1 MIIVLRQ
8 DASSGEITDLE
19 GWLHDHGTVTTVIR
33 GEERSVIAVIGAI
46 HFSGEELDSHPAVLE
61 VLRVSKPYKIASRES
76 GFAPQVKVGD
86 VMVGGPK
93 FLVMAGPCAVE
104 NRDTLL
110 ESARRLSE
118 MGVTVLRGG
127 AFKPRTSP
135 YSFQGMGEEGLKL
148 LAEAREETGMLVV
161 TEVMTADK
169 VDLVARYADILQVGA
184 RNMQNFDLLKAVA
197 EIDKPVILK
206 RGFAGTIDEWLM
218 SAEYIL
224 GRNQKVILCERGIRT
239 FETKTRNTLD
249 LNAVPVLKE
258 LTHLPVIVDPSHGT
272 GVRRYVLPMSLAS
285 MGAGADGLLIE
296 VHPDPD
302 HALSD
307 GAQSLTF
314 AELQRLL
321 KALQSMAPVVG
332 RELELSWRH
341 PEIAVSSASP
351 KVQVVYQ
358 GEPGAF
364 SETAA
369 LAFFGDVKPVGVPVF
384 RNAFEKVASGESAY
398 GVIPIENSLSGS
410 INQNYDLLLEFDLSI
425 VGEVKLRVSHNLLAN
440 RGVREKNIQKLYGH
454 PQAFA
459 QCDRFLR
466 LHPDWTVYQTY
477 DTAGSVKMIKEQE
490 ASDTAAIASLQA
502 AKIYEVDVLQEAIED
517 NPQNYTRFVVIAKEA
532 RVHDRCDKT
541 SVVFTT
547 PNKPG
552 ALFAVLELTA
562 KNEVNLV
569 KLESRPIPGRPWE
582 YMFYMDLEGNVESPN
597 VSTVLRELPDCTET
611 LKVLGCYPSA

>member
-8 DASSGEITDLE
+8 EASPRDISDLE
-19 GWLHDHGTVTTVIR
+19 GLLHERGTVTTVIR

-46 HFSGEELDSHPAVLE
+46 HFSGKEFENHPAVRE
-61 VLRVSKPYKIASRES
+61 ILRISQPYKIASRES
-76 GFAPQVKVGD
+76 GFTPHVKVGD
-86 VMVGGPK
+86 VLVGGPK

-104 NRDTLL
+104 NRETLL

-169 VDLVARYADILQVGA
+169 VELVARYADILQVGA

-197 EIDKPVILK
+197 EVDKPVILK
-206 RGFAGTIDEWLM
+206 RGLAATIDEWLM
-218 SAEYIL
+218 GAEYIL

-272 GVRRYVLPMSLAS
+272 GVRRYVLPMSLAA

-341 PEIAVSSASP
+341 PEIKVPPSAP
-351 KVQVVYQ
+351 KTEVVYQ

-369 LAFFGDVKPVGVPVF
+369 LAFFGDVKPKGVAAF
-384 RNAFEKVASGESAY
+384 RNVFEKVASGEATY
-398 GVIPIENSLSGS
+398 GVIPIENSLAGS
-410 INQNYDLLLEFDLSI
+410 INQNYDLLLECDLSI

-440 RGVREKNIQKLYGH
+440 RGVREKDIRKLYGH
-454 PQAFA
+454 PQALA

-466 LHPDWTVYQTY
+466 RHPDWTVYQTY
-477 DTAGSVKMIKEQE
+477 DTAGSVKMLKEQE
-490 ASDTAAIASLQA
+490 ATDTAAIASLHA
-502 AKIYEVDVLQEAIED
+502 AEIYEVDVLEEAIED
-517 NPQNYTRFVVIAKEA
+517 NPQNYTRFVVVAKEP

-552 ALFAVLELTA
+552 ALFAVLELIA
-562 KNEVNLV
+562 KHEVNLV
-569 KLESRPIPGRPWE
+569 KLESRPIPGRPWQ
-582 YMFYMDLEGNVESPN
+582 YMFYMDWEGNIDSPN
-597 VSTVLRELPDCTET
+597 VSAVLRDLPGCTET

>member
-8 DASSGEITDLE
+8 DASPREIKNLQDWLRDRGTD
-19 GWLHDHGTVTTVIR
+19 TTVIR
-33 GEERSVIAVIGAI
+33 GEERSVIAVIGSI
-46 HFSGEELDSHPAVLE
+46 QFTGDELENHPAVLE

-76 GFAPQVKVGD
+76 GFKPQVQIGD
-86 VMVGGPK
+86 CMVGGPK

-104 NRDTLL
+104 SRESLL
-110 ESARRLSE
+110 DSAIKLSE
-118 MGVTVLRGG
+118 MGVNVLRGG

-148 LAEAREETGMLVV
+148 LAEARELTGMLVV

-197 EIDKPVILK
+197 EIDKPIVLK
-206 RGFAGTIDEWLM
+206 RGFAATIDEWLM
-218 SAEYIL
+218 SAEYIV

-272 GVRRYVLPMSLAS
+272 GVRKYVLPMSLAA
-285 MGAGADGLLIE
+285 MGAGADGLLVE
-296 VHPDPD
+296 VHPEPEK
-302 HALSD
+302 ALSD
-307 GAQSLTF
+307 GAQSLT
-314 AELQRLL
+314 LPDLDRLL

-341 PEIAVSSASP
+341 PKRKSTSAAP
-351 KVQVVYQ
+351 KVDAAYQ

-364 SETAA
+364 SEMAA
-369 LAFFGDVKPVGVPVF
+369 LAYFGDIEPKGYPAF
-384 RNAFEKVASGESAY
+384 RDVFEKVESGEAAF
-398 GVIPIENSLSGS
+398 GIVPIENSLTGS
-410 INQNYDLLLEFDLSI
+410 INQNYDLLLEFDLVI
-425 VGEVKLRVSHNLLAN
+425 IGEIKLRVSHNLLAN
-440 RGVREKNIQKLYGH
+440 RGVRKEDIKKLYGH
-454 PQAFA
+454 PQALA

-466 LHPDWTVYQTY
+466 DHPDWTVFQTY
-477 DTAGSVKMIKEQE
+477 DTAGSVKLIVDEG
-490 ASDTAAIASLQA
+490 AADTAAIASLQA
-502 AKIYEVDVLQEAIED
+502 AKIYEVDVLAEAIED

-532 RVHDRCDKT
+532 QVYEKCDKT

-547 PNKPG
+547 PNEPG
-552 ALFAVLELTA
+552 ALFEVLKLATEC
-562 KNEVNLV
+562 EVNLI

-582 YMFYMDLEGNVESPN
+582 YMFYMDFEGKVEAPGVRKLLDSLPA
-597 VSTVLRELPDCTET
+597 STER
-611 LKVLGCYPSA
+611 LKILGSYPAA

>member
-8 DASSGEITDLE
+8 DVTPREIKRLE
-19 GWLHDHGTVTTVIR
+19 DSLHSRGMVTTVIR
-33 GEERSVIAVIGAI
+33 GEERSIIAVIGAI
-46 HFSGEELDSHPAVLE
+46 HFSGEEFENDPAVLE
-61 VLRVSKPYKIASRES
+61 VLRVSQPYKIASRES
-76 GFAPQVKVGD
+76 GMTPRIKIGD
-86 VMVGGPK
+86 CLVGGPK

-104 NRDTLL
+104 DRETLL
-110 ESARRLSE
+110 QSARRLAE

-135 YSFQGMGEEGLKL
+135 YSFQGLGEEGLKI
-148 LAEAREETGMLVV
+148 LAEARDETGMKVV

-169 VDLVARYADILQVGA
+169 VELVARYADILQVGA

-197 EIDKPVILK
+197 EVDKPVILK
-206 RGFAGTIDEWLM
+206 RGLAATIDEWLM
-218 SAEYIL
+218 AAEYIL
-224 GRNQKVILCERGIRT
+224 GGNQKVILCERGIRT

-249 LNAVPVLKE
+249 LTAVPVLKE

-302 HALSD
+302 RALSD

-314 AELQRLL
+314 PEMQRLL

-341 PEIAVSSASP
+341 PEVKASTSP
-351 KVQVVYQ
+351 PRMQVAYQ

-364 SETAA
+364 SETAS
-369 LAFFGDVKPVGVPVF
+369 LAFFGDIKPVGFPAF
-384 RNAFEKVASGESAY
+384 RDVFEKVASAEAAY
-398 GVIPIENSLSGS
+398 GVLPIENSLAGS
-410 INQNYDLLLEFDLSI
+410 INQNYDLLLEFDLVI

-440 RGVREKNIQKLYGH
+440 RGVRKEDIRKLYGH
-454 PQAFA
+454 PQALA

-477 DTAGSVKMIKEQE
+477 DTAGSVKMIKEQG
-490 ASDTAAIASLQA
+490 AADTAAVASLQA
-502 AKIYEVDVLQEAIED
+502 AKIYDVDVLAEAIED

-532 RVHDRCDKT
+532 RVHDRCNKT

-547 PNKPG
+547 PNQPG
-552 ALFAVLELTA
+552 ALFAVLKVAAEHQ
-562 KNEVNLV
+562 VNLV

-582 YMFYMDLEGNVESPN
+582 YMFYMDFEGNMDSPS
-597 VSTVLRELPDCTET
+597 VGALLRSLPSCTEK